1 MFKTE
6 EVTSYTDYTPFKFQ
20 AVGDNITMLISK
32 LEEVNGENGKFQVV
46 KGVAFEVKD
55 SEEAMIKTAY
65 LGSFVAKA
73 VIKKALQDNKM
84 IVGEVY
90 TIQLT
95 DKDVKAKTGGRK
107 YDNFK
112 ILKLHVP
119 DSFKSALRNF
129 EDGDFSFEV
138 EEIETATPKPKSI

>member
-73 VIKKALQDNKM
+73 VIKKALEDKKV
-84 IVGEVY
+84 IPGEVY

-112 ILKLHVP
+112 ILKLLVP

>member
-6 EVTSYTDYTPFKFQ
+6 EVTSYTDYTPFKFE

-32 LEEVNGENGKFQVV
+32 VEKVNGENGEFQVV
-46 KGVAFEVKD
+46 KGVAFEVKN
-55 SEEAMIKTAY
+55 SEEECLQSAY

-112 ILKLHVP
+112 ILKLIVP

-129 EDGDFSFEV
+129 EEGDFSFEV

>member
-6 EVTSYTDYTPFKFQ
+6 EVTTYTDYTPFKFE

-55 SEEAMIKTAY
+55 SEEAMLKTAY
-65 LGSFVAKA
+65 LGSFIAKA
-73 VIKKALQDNKM
+73 VIKKALDDKKV
-84 IVGEVY
+84 ILGEVY
-90 TIQLT
+90 TFQLSE
-95 DKDVKAKTGGRK
+95 KDVKAKTGGRR

-119 DSFKSALRNF
+119 DSFKASLR
-129 EDGDFSFEV
+129 EVEEGDFSFEV
-138 EEIETATPKPKSI
+138 EEIETSAPKPKSI